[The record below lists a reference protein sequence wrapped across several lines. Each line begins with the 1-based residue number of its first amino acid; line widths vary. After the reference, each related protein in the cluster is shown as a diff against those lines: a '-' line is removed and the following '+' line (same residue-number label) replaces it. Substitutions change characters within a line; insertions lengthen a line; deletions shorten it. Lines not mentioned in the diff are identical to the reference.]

1 MLDNQLWRLI
11 PAHAGKTVGLLIRQA
26 SEQAHP
32 RSRGENQDE
41 NVINLSKQGS
51 SPLTRG
57 KPCLVRRRCQLR
69 RLIPAHAGKTRY
81 RTCRRQPSGAHP
93 RSRGENTAARGDKI
107 AGAGSSPLTR
117 GKLQDAVAKAVTD
130 RLIPAHAG
138 KTQSPAR
145 AGTRC
150 WAHPRSRGENAAP
163 REERDA
169 LAGLI
174 PAHAGKTLPVP
185 GKRRRRRAHPRSRG
199 ENCSRANSASAFA
212 GSSPLT
218 RGKHSRRRGQL
229 LDCGLIPAHAGKT
242 SGRSTSGELIWAH
255 TRSRGENC
263 AAPQTRSPNSGSSP
277 LTRGK
282 QDGRPVCVA
291 PHGLIPAHAGKT
303 SRCVTS
309 NTLAAAHPRSRG
321 ENLVHFAGDV
331 RECGSSPLTRG
342 KRISLSQTRCKKRLI
357 PAHAGKT
364 RCS

>member
-199 ENCSRANSASAFA
+199 ENASCARKETPPP

-218 RGKHSRRRGQL
+218 RGKL
-229 LDCGLIPAHAGKT
+229 
-242 SGRSTSGELIWAH
+242 
-255 TRSRGENC
+255 
-263 AAPQTRSPNSGSSP
+263 
-277 LTRGK
+277 LTR
-282 QDGRPVCVA
+282 QLSV
-291 PHGLIPAHAGKT
+291 
-303 SRCVTS
+303 
-309 NTLAAAHPRSRG
+309 
-321 ENLVHFAGDV
+321 
-331 RECGSSPLTRG
+331 
-342 KRISLSQTRCKKRLI
+342 SLRRLI

-364 RCS
+364 QSA

>member
-1 MLDNQLWRLI
+1 M
-11 PAHAGKTVGLLIRQA
+11 
-26 SEQAHP
+26 
-32 RSRGENQDE
+32 
-41 NVINLSKQGS
+41 
-51 SPLTRG
+51 
-57 KPCLVRRRCQLR
+57 
-69 RLIPAHAGKTRY
+69 
-81 RTCRRQPSGAHP
+81 
-93 RSRGENTAARGDKI
+93 
-107 AGAGSSPLTR
+107 
-117 GKLQDAVAKAVTD
+117 
-130 RLIPAHAG
+130 
-138 KTQSPAR
+138 
-145 AGTRC
+145 
-150 WAHPRSRGENAAP
+150 
-163 REERDA
+163 
-169 LAGLI
+169 
-174 PAHAGKTLPVP
+174 P

-309 NTLAAAHPRSRG
+309 NMLAAAHPRSRG